1 MKQISELMAKS
12 EWTPAPQDSFVNPSE
27 LIATLTPEEREYHL
41 KYAIE
46 RMRENYAFRLAAK
59 GASPEQIAHKMATRD
74 WTISA
79 EDQESILVA
88 AAYRKRWAEENERDA
103 ELKKRAA
110 QERVNQLRA
119 TWTAEFLLCRI
130 ENHYIAKHGQFKH
143 VAGQDKYFR
152 ALAYM
157 LSDDARLETELG
169 MDPLKGLLVLGESG
183 TGKTETL
190 KAVRTNPLA
199 PVRIVSILEIA
210 EHVREHGSCELQIRA
225 DHVIVLDDV
234 GAETVPVKYFGTEI
248 NWFKE
253 FIEMTYLRGG
263 LFSKLIVTTNLGGK
277 QIEDLYGYR
286 VRSRIREMFNVI
298 NLDGEDLRK

>member
-1 MKQISELMAKS
+1 MGNYAATHL
-12 EWTPAPQDSFVNPSE
+12 PPDSSVTPSE
-27 LIATLTPEEREYHL
+27 LIATLTEDERAYHL
-41 KYAIE
+41 
-46 RMRENYAFRLAAK
+46 NYALEQSQKSYAYRLQSR
-59 GASPEQIAHKMATRD
+59 GAGREEIAHKMATRD

-88 AAYRKRWAEENERDA
+88 AAYRKRWAA
-103 ELKKRAA
+103 EAEAEAEAKKRAA
-110 QERVNQLRA
+110 QERITQLRA
-119 TWTAEFLLCRI
+119 EWTAERSLEKIR
-130 ENHYIAKHGQFKH
+130 NHYIAKHGECKT

-234 GAETVPVKYFGTEI
+234 GAEPVPVKYFGTEI